1 MSSSRTWPEESLVR
15 RCVEGERMAWRVLHR
30 RYEPIAR
37 AFLRR
42 LGVRATELDDIC
54 QDVFLRMFR
63 ALPKFRGE
71 AELKTWLYRLCVTEA
86 RRARRHTSVAQALR
100 KLLLTSPPERRTT
113 GLELTGESASRKLQ
127 LGLSS
132 LKEAER
138 AVFVMYELE
147 GIPGKQIAEVLSCPE
162 ATVWRRL
169 HYARQAFCAALEAQP
184 MARGES

>member
-1 MSSSRTWPEESLVR
+1 MR
-15 RCVEGERMAWRVLHR
+15 RCVQGERMAWRVLHR
-30 RYEPIAR
+30 RYEPVAR

-42 LGVRATELDDIC
+42 LGVSPSELDDIC

-86 RRARRHTSVAQALR
+86 RRTRRHAAVAQSLR
-100 KLLLTSPPERRTT
+100 KLLLLSPRERSTA

-127 LGLSS
+127 LGLST

-147 GIPGKQIAEVLSCPE
+147 GMPGRQIAEVLSCPE

-169 HYARQAFCAALEAQP
+169 HYARRSFCAALEAQP
-184 MARGES
+184 VSGGSA